1 MTSANDPSS
10 PTTGELYARA
20 LDATRRFIAGIA
32 PEQWE
37 LPTPCDEWNLR
48 ELVGHVMYGTVW
60 IEDAFGGKTMEEVGD
75 KYDGDL
81 IGDDTLAAYDA
92 AVASAKRGLSQPGA
106 MEMYCHLSRGDVLGS
121 DYARSMF
128 TDVFIHGWDIA
139 KATGQDT
146 GLDAELVVALWAL
159 TEPRRERMMSSPAF
173 GAGKVPEPPALA
185 DLQTRLLAILGREA

>member
-60 IEDAFGGKTMEEVGD
+60 IEDAFVGKTMEEVGD

-81 IGDDTLAAYDA
+81 IGDDALAA
-92 AVASAKRGLSQPGA
+92 
-106 MEMYCHLSRGDVLGS
+106 
-121 DYARSMF
+121 
-128 TDVFIHGWDIA
+128 
-139 KATGQDT
+139 
-146 GLDAELVVALWAL
+146 
-159 TEPRRERMMSSPAF
+159 
-173 GAGKVPEPPALA
+173 
-185 DLQTRLLAILGREA
+185 